1 MKECFN
7 EYILE
12 DSSHIEVLDPEDEGT
27 MILQNVGDFYQSTLH
42 NIETQL
48 NLQHHHCDKAKSH
61 KNNLFLS

>member
-1 MKECFN
+1 MKQCFN

-42 NIETQL
+42 NI
-48 NLQHHHCDKAKSH
+48 
-61 KNNLFLS
+61 